1 MRIVANSSCDSV
13 RVVRCIA
20 PRAPVGHHT
29 DETVRAERR
38 ALPDSAGFTLIEL
51 LVVIAIIAILASLL
65 LPCLGKA
72 KRKARMI
79 EELSSARQLML
90 AAQNYSDDNDDAIF
104 PGYVMDTNAVDEV
117 GKTLDFPINARYP
130 WRLSPYLA
138 QSFETIYCADNRA
151 KLAALQGQ
159 DRAGYV
165 YAVSVYPSLGI
176 NSYFVG
182 GNETEFPAGTANAK
196 FGGGT
201 VVTRVSEVRRPS
213 DLMMFV
219 SARSATSGLEANGY
233 YQVTPPWLTTRK
245 WAANWTP
252 STPPSQWGFVAP
264 RYDGRAVAGMIDG
277 HAQVMNTRELQDMQH
292 WANTAD
298 RPDFVLKR

>member
-1 MRIVANSSCDSV
+1 MKS
-13 RVVRCIA
+13 
-20 PRAPVGHHT
+20 RAT
-29 DETVRAERR
+29 RASFASRFR
-38 ALPDSAGFTLIEL
+38 QTGGGFTLIEL

-90 AAQNYSDDNDDAIF
+90 AAQTYADDNDDAIF
-104 PGYVMDTNAVDEV
+104 PGYVTDTNAVDEV
-117 GKTLDFPINARYP
+117 GQPLSFPINARYP

-138 QSFETIYCADNRA
+138 QSFETIYCAGNRA
-151 KLAALQGQ
+151 KLADLQGQ
-159 DRAGYV
+159 DRASYV
-165 YAVSVYPSLGI
+165 YAVSVFPSLGI

-182 GNETEFPAGTANAK
+182 GNETELPAAAANAK
-196 FGGGT
+196 FGSGT
-201 VVTRVSEVRRPS
+201 VVTKVSEVRRPS

-219 SARSATSGLEANGY
+219 SARSATSGLDANGY
-233 YQVTPPWLTTRK
+233 YQVLPPYLTSRR
-245 WAANWTP
+245 WSANWTP
-252 STPPSQWGFVAP
+252 STTPSQWGFVAP

-277 HAQVMNTRELQDMQH
+277 HAQVMNTAGLQDMQH

-298 RPDFVLKR
+298 RPDFVLKP

>member
-1 MRIVANSSCDSV
+1 MRKAADNSIESV
-13 RVVRCIA
+13 RLVGRVA
-20 PRAPVGHHT
+20 PRAPFGHCT
-29 DETVRAERR
+29 DEMARAERR
-38 ALPDSAGFTLIEL
+38 ALPVSGGFTLIEL

-79 EELSSARQLML
+79 EELSTARQLML
-90 AAQNYSDDNDDAIF
+90 AAQNYADDNDDAIF
-104 PGYVMDTNAVDEV
+104 PGYVTDTNAVDEV
-117 GKTLDFPINARYP
+117 GQPLSFPINARYP

-151 KLAALQGQ
+151 KLADLQGQ
-159 DRAGYV
+159 DRASYV
-165 YAVSVYPSLGI
+165 YAVSVFPSLGI

-182 GNETEFPAGTANAK
+182 GNETEFPAAAANAK
-196 FGGGT
+196 FGSGT
-201 VVTRVSEVRRPS
+201 VVTKVSEVRRPS

-219 SARSATSGLEANGY
+219 SARSATSGLDANGY

-245 WAANWTP
+245 WA
-252 STPPSQWGFVAP
+252 STWKPNMAPNQWGFVAP

-277 HAQVMNTRELQDMQH
+277 HAQVMNTTGLQDMQH

-298 RPDFVLKR
+298 RPDFVLKP

>member
-1 MRIVANSSCDSV
+1 MKS
-13 RVVRCIA
+13 
-20 PRAPVGHHT
+20 RAARTSFASRFRQHG
-29 DETVRAERR
+29 D
-38 ALPDSAGFTLIEL
+38 GFTLIEL

-104 PGYVMDTNAVDEV
+104 PGYVTDTNAVDEA
-117 GKTLDFPINARYP
+117 GRPLDFPINARYP

-151 KLAALQGQ
+151 KLYELQGQ

-165 YAVSVYPSLGI
+165 YAVSLYPSLGI

-182 GNETEFPAGTANAK
+182 GNESFFSAGDANKK
-196 FGGGT
+196 FGSGT

-233 YQVTPPWLTTRK
+233 FEVTPPWLTTRR
-245 WAANWTP
+245 WASVWKPNIAPN
-252 STPPSQWGFVAP
+252 QWGFVAP

-277 HAQVMNTRELQDMQH
+277 HAQVMNTAGLQDMQH

-298 RPDFVLKR
+298 RPDFVLKP

>member
-1 MRIVANSSCDSV
+1 MKSHLTRISFVN
-13 RVVRCIA
+13 RFRQT
-20 PRAPVGHHT
+20 GG
-29 DETVRAERR
+29 
-38 ALPDSAGFTLIEL
+38 GFTLIEL

-79 EELSSARQLML
+79 EELSSARQLLL
-90 AAQNYSDDNDDAIF
+90 AAQNYSDDNDDAVF
-104 PGYVMDTNAVDEV
+104 PGYVTDTNAVDEV
-117 GKTLDFPINARYP
+117 GQRLSFPINARYP

-151 KLAALQGQ
+151 KLADLQGQ
-159 DRAGYV
+159 DRASYV
-165 YAVSVYPSLGI
+165 YAVSVFPSLGI

-182 GNETEFPAGTANAK
+182 GNETEFPAAAANAK

-201 VVTRVSEVRRPS
+201 VVTKVSEVRRPS

-219 SARSATSGLEANGY
+219 SARSASSGLDANGY

-245 WAANWTP
+245 WASGWKPTL
-252 STPPSQWGFVAP
+252 PPNQWGFVAP

-277 HAQVMNTRELQDMQH
+277 HAQIMNLSGLQDMQH

-298 RPDFVLKR
+298 RSDFVLKP

>member
-1 MRIVANSSCDSV
+1 MKSATDNSCDSV
-13 RVVRCIA
+13 RLVGRVASSA
-20 PRAPVGHHT
+20 PFRQCDFQPARA
-29 DETVRAERR
+29 ARR
-38 ALPDSAGFTLIEL
+38 ALPVSAAFTLIEL

-90 AAQNYSDDNDDAIF
+90 AAQNYADDNDDAVF
-104 PGYVMDTNAVDEV
+104 PGYVTDSNARDEQ
-117 GKTLDFPINARYP
+117 GQPLSFPINARYP
-130 WRLSPYLA
+130 WRLSPYLS
-138 QSFETIYCADNRA
+138 QSFGTIYCADNRA
-151 KLAALQGQ
+151 KLAQLQGQ
-159 DRAGYV
+159 DRASYV

-182 GNETEFPAGTANAK
+182 GNETEFPAAAANAK
-196 FGGGT
+196 FGSGA

-219 SARSATSGLEANGY
+219 SARSATSGLDANGY
-233 YQVTPPWLTTRK
+233 YQVTPPWLTARR
-245 WAANWTP
+245 WASSWTP
-252 STPPSQWGFVAP
+252 STAPNQWGFVAP

-277 HAQVMNTRELQDMQH
+277 HAQVMNLRELQDMQH

-298 RPDFVLKR
+298 RPDFVLKP